1 MGNYFYLNTY
11 SIKNIETNNIDKN
24 YYYKIELNNLKNQ
37 NKIEIEDK
45 ILSINN
51 VELNRHVDKIM
62 YIFNYYFENNSEI
75 DLNNIDFYRFTYNNI
90 NFLEIKN
97 SYSIKNKQYN
107 DSEIYY
113 EKICNLDEV
122 KWPFTFI

>member
-1 MGNYFYLNTY
+1 MGNYFYVNPY
-11 SIKNIETNNIDKN
+11 SIKNIETDNSDKK
-24 YYYKIELNNLKNQ
+24 YYYKIEINKLKKV

-45 ILSINN
+45 ILSINDI
-51 VELNRHVDKIM
+51 ELNRHIDKIM

-75 DLNNIDFYRFTYNNI
+75 NLNNIDFYRFTYNNI

-97 SYSIKNKQYN
+97 NYSIKKKIYN
-107 DSEIYY
+107 DYETYY
-113 EKICNLDEV
+113 EKVCNLDEV

>member
-1 MGNYFYLNTY
+1 MGNYFYINPY
-11 SIKNIETNNIDKN
+11 SIKNMETNNIDKK
-24 YYYKIELNNLKNQ
+24 YYYKIEINKLKKE
-37 NKIEIEDK
+37 NKIELEDK
-45 ILSINN
+45 ILNLNDI
-51 VELNRHVDKIM
+51 ELNRHIDKIM

-75 DLNNIDFYRFTYNNI
+75 NLNNIDFYRFTYNNI

-97 SYSIKNKQYN
+97 SCSIKKNEYN

-113 EKICNLDEV
+113 EKVCNLDEV

>member
-1 MGNYFYLNTY
+1 MGNYFYINPY
-11 SIKNIETNNIDKN
+11 SIKNISTDNSDQK
-24 YYYKIELNNLKNQ
+24 YYYKIEINNLKKE

-51 VELNRHVDKIM
+51 VELNRQIDKIM
-62 YIFNYYFENNSEI
+62 SIFNYYFENNLEI
-75 DLNNIDFYRFTYNNI
+75 NLNNIDFYRFTYNNI

-97 SYSIKNKQYN
+97 NYSIKNKTYN
-107 DSEIYY
+107 DSIIYY
-113 EKICNLDEV
+113 EKVCNLDEV